1 MINIIQRVYDEFDV
15 KADDVSRAKMTGF
28 LNRVLDTYSR
38 FRGIAAVKHVALVS
52 WAVPY
57 ILPSDAFYVEEVFW
71 NDTAPQTVFASTYSA
86 SDIQNEEYYYPS
98 LKMIRKLRNALTYEL
113 ADLIEQNHWTK
124 RNGTDR
130 ELYLDP
136 VPETDVYILYR
147 KQFTADTWPDE
158 DAEVIA
164 ALLAAYML
172 SFLKSSGVCEQ
183 LGDARFDN
191 KGITEDIKKLRA
203 KFFSN
208 VQPVIIGRS

>member
-1 MINIIQRVYDEFDV
+1 MIDIIQRVYDEFDV
-15 KADDVSRAKMTGF
+15 TAEDVSRAIMTGF
-28 LNRVLDTYSR
+28 LIRVLDTYSR
-38 FRGIAAVKHVALVS
+38 FRGIEGVKHVELAS

-57 ILPSDAFYVEEVFW
+57 VLPSDAFYVEEVFW
-71 NDTAPQTVFASTYSA
+71 NDTAPQTVFATVA
-86 SDIQNEEYYYPS
+86 SDIQTEEEYYYPS

-136 VPETDVYILYR
+136 APETDVYILYR
-147 KQFTADTWPDE
+147 KLFTTDTWPDE

-191 KGITEDIKKLRA
+191 KGITEDIKRLRA
-203 KFFSN
+203 KFFSS
-208 VQPVIIGRS
+208 VQPVVIGRS